1 MTRKNFQGSKGSIWR
16 PGCQEGG
23 GWARRAEDS
32 WGGKDGV
39 LARAGTGLA
48 TPSGGEQRAGT
59 TALGSEPKSQ
69 RQGHMS
75 TKRRRGRLAAPPS
88 HPTWPPIISG
98 LRQGSWV
105 GLPPPH
111 PPLPTPALVPRGE
124 LPTANQI
131 LLPRLTGFSASSLT
145 GTAASLA
152 LAKVPDRLVPTRP
165 SGLASLPSPA
175 PTPGLSGQAEL
186 LAAALPLPTLEW
198 SPVHFLGKLLC
209 HLQHPQEMS
218 RAW

>member
-75 TKRRRGRLAAPPS
+75 TKRKRGRLAAPLS

-111 PPLPTPALVPRGE
+111 PPLPTPALVPSGE

-145 GTAASLA
+145 GTRCL
-152 LAKVPDRLVPTRP
+152 LGFGKVPWQASANTSLRP
-165 SGLASLPSPA
+165 CLSPFPCTNPSSLWPGWASRGP
-175 PTPGLSGQAEL
+175 LS
-186 LAAALPLPTLEW
+186 
-198 SPVHFLGKLLC
+198 VHSADTGMASNTF
-209 HLQHPQEMS
+209 P
-218 RAW
+218 